1 MNGEGILMSTRL
13 GRFLRLRGVSNH
25 DHLLLPSVALAAA
38 EKPLPLPRSDKDV
51 TFGAITTLGPKG
63 THETALESLLV
74 DTGTTALVAVRD
86 GSIVYEFYGNGGAR
100 ETVNRCFS
108 VTKSFTSALVGCA
121 ISEGLFAGLDET
133 VGALLPALS
142 GSPAGALT
150 LRHLLEMRSGL
161 RFVEGVMPWSDDAIV
176 YLSPDCRAA
185 ALRAP
190 VSDPVGAY
198 FHYNDYHLMIVG
210 MMLEKA
216 TGEPLQRYFERKLW
230 QPIGAE
236 NRASLTVDSTA
247 AGFAHME
254 SGLNATA
261 VDLAKFGQMFL
272 DGGMVGG
279 RQVVPADWVASST
292 GATGARRD
300 PDWFRYYNGKPWG
313 RVFASGKVFYKHFWW
328 GYQHGDIDDFFAM
341 GALGQHIYVSPK
353 DRTVIVRLS
362 ERFPPGCWW
371 PPIFRQI
378 IEQM

>member
-1 MNGEGILMSTRL
+1 VNLEGALMSTRL
-13 GRFLRLRGVSNH
+13 GRFIRLRGVSNH

-38 EKPLPLPRSDKDV
+38 ERPLRFPRSEKDV
-51 TFGAITTLGPKG
+51 TFGTITTHSPNG
-63 THETALESLLV
+63 TRETALEGLLA

-86 GSIVYEFYGNGGAR
+86 GSIVYEFYGNGSAR
-100 ETVNRCFS
+100 NTVNRCFS

-121 ISEGLFAGLDET
+121 LSEGLLTGLDET
-133 VGALLPALS
+133 VEGLLPEFS
-142 GSPAGALT
+142 GSPAGALS

-161 RFVEGVMPWSDDAIV
+161 RFVEGGMPWSDDAIV

-185 ALRAP
+185 TLRAP
-190 VSDPVGAY
+190 MSDPVGVY

-216 TGEPLQRYFERKLW
+216 TGEPLQRYFERKIW

-236 NRASLTVDSTA
+236 NPASLTIDSA
-247 AGFAHME
+247 ASGFAHME

-261 VDLAKFGQMFL
+261 VDLAKFGQLFL

-279 RQVVPADWVASST
+279 HQVVPADWVASST
-292 GATGARRD
+292 SSKGTRRD
-300 PDWFRYYNGKPWG
+300 PDWFRYYDKRPWG
-313 RVFASGKVFYKHFWW
+313 RVFASGKVFYKYLWW
-328 GYQHGDIDDFFAM
+328 GYQDGNIDDFFAM

-362 ERFPPGCWW
+362 ERFPAGIWW
-371 PPIFRQI
+371 PAIFRQMI
-378 IEQM
+378 DRM